1 MTLLLIQIHILVRI
15 EMRNMI
21 IMAKNKGNDMVNVNV
36 TVFFFLPHHYR
47 VLTLQ
52 IVTPMANMK
61 KSCLFYVG
69 YLCAFVVKTYE
80 NERDFKIISLCAFGI
95 QRYTDYF
102 LKYNQ
107 VHIMFMYVLCKRNI
121 RNSNISVYS
130 RLTKCECTVML

>member
-36 TVFFFLPHHYR
+36 TVFFLLPHHYK

-69 YLCAFVVKTYE
+69 YLCAIVVETYE
-80 NERDFKIISLCAFGI
+80 NERETLRLS
-95 QRYTDYF
+95 
-102 LKYNQ
+102 
-107 VHIMFMYVLCKRNI
+107 HYVLLVYRGI
-121 RNSNISVYS
+121 RI
-130 RLTKCECTVML
+130 TF